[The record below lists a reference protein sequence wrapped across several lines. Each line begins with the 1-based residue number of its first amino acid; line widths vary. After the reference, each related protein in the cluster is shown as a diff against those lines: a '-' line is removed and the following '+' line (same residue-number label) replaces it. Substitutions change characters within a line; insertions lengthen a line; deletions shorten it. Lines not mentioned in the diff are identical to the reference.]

1 MTAEG
6 WWVAFILQPVCL
18 SIPTCLS
25 LPKLSEA
32 AHANL
37 SGRWGGRLFT
47 CHLRD
52 AQATQ
57 SAAYN
62 TVCLNLVKPN
72 RCNATHSPDSLKN
85 PSVCVY
91 LLPGSFRRTPHL
103 LFIPWNKAGPWQEH
117 RRHAQTYC
125 FTHIYTQPS
134 TEMGLLLLLK
144 SQQLWRGM
152 GGTVGICICR
162 WEKKLH
168 LPQGPAVEMNQLS
181 MVCRSDPILL
191 ITKSQNNKDQKV
203 VGHTVCSPFV
213 VP

>member
-1 MTAEG
+1 M
-6 WWVAFILQPVCL
+6 AFILQPVCL
-18 SIPTCLS
+18 SIRTCLS

-85 PSVCVY
+85 PSVLCLSVSTFCPAPSEELRIFY
-91 LLPGSFRRTPHL
+91 LSLEIRLDPDKNIG
-103 LFIPWNKAGPWQEH
+103 GMH
-117 RRHAQTYC
+117 R
-125 FTHIYTQPS
+125 
-134 TEMGLLLLLK
+134 
-144 SQQLWRGM
+144 
-152 GGTVGICICR
+152 
-162 WEKKLH
+162 
-168 LPQGPAVEMNQLS
+168 
-181 MVCRSDPILL
+181 
-191 ITKSQNNKDQKV
+191 
-203 VGHTVCSPFV
+203 HTVSHTYTHSHEQKWASFCY
-213 VP
+213 